1 NNTPGVSLAVTD
13 RQKLLHVATYGV
25 ADLVARR
32 PLTPDHLLEIG
43 SITKSFTSI
52 ALLQLRDQGRF
63 DPRAPVTTYLP
74 WFKVQTSFTPLTPH
88 DLMTHTAALPR
99 DRDDIPSSL
108 YQAVALR
115 DRVVGEAPGKHFRY
129 SNIGY
134 QVLGY
139 MLEAI
144 SGKPYAETITTR
156 ILQPLGMTHTV
167 PEITN
172 GMRPRLAVGYESL
185 YDDRPE
191 PSDHPLVQG
200 AFTEYGAGDGCI
212 ASTPADMAA
221 YVRMLLNRGAGPRG
235 RVLSEEGFRLL
246 TQPAIE
252 AGEGWSYGYGLET
265 RRRDGHSL
273 VAHNGGMIGYYARI
287 LGDLDRGLGV
297 AVMINGPGDRDSIAS
312 VA

>member
-108 YQAVALR
+108 YQAVALS
-115 DRVVGEAPGKHFRY
+115 DRVVGEAPGRHFRY

-134 QVLGY
+134 QVLNY

-144 SGKPYAETITTR
+144 DGRPFAEIARAR
-156 ILQPLGMTHTV
+156 ILEPLGMTHSAPALTH
-167 PEITN
+167 EL
-172 GMRPRLAVGYESL
+172 RPRLAIGYMDL
-185 YDDRPE
+185 FDDRPAH
-191 PSDHPLVQG
+191 PGHPLVEG
-200 AFTEYGAGDGCI
+200 TWVEYGAGDGCI
-212 ASTPADMAA
+212 AATPADLAA

-235 RVLSEEGFRLL
+235 RILSEEGFGLL
-246 TQPAIE
+246 TQPAID
-252 AGEGWSYGYGLET
+252 A
-265 RRRDGHSL
+265 
-273 VAHNGGMIGYYARI
+273 
-287 LGDLDRGLGV
+287 
-297 AVMINGPGDRDSIAS
+297 
-312 VA
+312 